1 MLRKMSEGLVGVV
14 LLLALVFKFM
24 HYPGAGVMIMVS
36 LGGVCLLLIDHVFNG
51 KERKIMSLNTAA
63 SLLGVLYVL
72 AVVFKVMHLKGAGI
86 MLVVSMFG
94 LSICLAVKAY
104 CLRKSINALLPAL
117 FSITTLFILF
127 KVMHWPKPPFVL
139 YGSYFA
145 FALLFPLLM
154 LSKASKLKQSSATLS
169 NSYMLLGGL
178 SFVLFLVEV
187 LNKATQMGKISLL
200 ALNYIMIIDS
210 ALYLAVLYV
219 ITKTLKLETDEN
231 NRKLLKT
238 LYGIYVFILV
248 LMCLVSGQ

>member
-1 MLRKMSEGLVGVV
+1 MLRKISEGLIAVL

-24 HYPGAGVMIMVS
+24 HYPGAGVLMMVS
-36 LGGVCLLLIDHVFNG
+36 LGGLCLLLIDNAFSG
-51 KERKIMSLNTAA
+51 KDSKLMSLNTAA
-63 SLLGVLYVL
+63 SLLGVLYIL
-72 AVVFKVMHLKGAGI
+72 AVMFKVMHLKGAGI
-86 MLVVSMFG
+86 MLVVSMLG

-178 SFVLFLVEV
+178 SFVLFIVEV
-187 LNKATQMGKISLL
+187 LNIATQLSRISLL

-238 LYGIYVFILV
+238 LKGIYVFILV

>member
-1 MLRKMSEGLVGVV
+1 M
-14 LLLALVFKFM
+14 
-24 HYPGAGVMIMVS
+24 
-36 LGGVCLLLIDHVFNG
+36 
-51 KERKIMSLNTAA
+51 
-63 SLLGVLYVL
+63 
-72 AVVFKVMHLKGAGI
+72 
-86 MLVVSMFG
+86 
-94 LSICLAVKAY
+94 AVKAY

-145 FALLFPLLM
+145 FALSFPLLM

-178 SFVLFLVEV
+178 SFVLFIVEV
-187 LNKATQMGKISLL
+187 LNIATQLSRISLL

-238 LYGIYVFILV
+238 LKGIYVFILV

>member
-1 MLRKMSEGLVGVV
+1 MLRKISEGLIGVL

-24 HYPGAGVMIMVS
+24 HYQGAGVLMMVS
-36 LGGVCLLLIDHVFNG
+36 LGGLCLLLIDHTFSG
-51 KERKIMSLNTAA
+51 KDSKLMSLNTAA
-63 SLLGVLYVL
+63 SLLGVLYIL
-72 AVVFKVMHLKGAGI
+72 AVVFKIMHLKGAGI
-86 MLVVSMFG
+86 MLAVSMLG

-127 KVMHWPKPPFVL
+127 KVMHWPKPPYVL

-145 FALLFPLLM
+145 FALLFSLLM

-178 SFVLFLVEV
+178 SFILFIVEV
-187 LNKATQMGKISLL
+187 LNKATQMEKILL
-200 ALNYIMIIDS
+200 LSVNKIMVINS
-210 ALYLAVLYV
+210 ALFLAVLYV

-238 LYGIYVFILV
+238 LKGIYVFILV

>member
-1 MLRKMSEGLVGVV
+1 MLRKISEGLVGVV

-24 HYPGAGVMIMVS
+24 HYPGAGVLMMVS
-36 LGGVCLLLIDHVFNG
+36 LAGLCLLLIVPL
-51 KERKIMSLNTAA
+51 IALYLNTVA
-63 SLLGVLYVL
+63 SLLGFLYIL

-86 MLVVSMFG
+86 MLIVSMLG
-94 LSICLAVKAY
+94 LSMCLAVKAY